1 MQLKKAFLTAAL
13 TPISCVHAHFEMIAP
28 PGRLLPSGVYSTGPC
43 GGGADTPSP
52 TRYDFA
58 LLNNSVG
65 LIFYWEGDN
74 EVFIG
79 FGENPTTFPYRLGGA
94 KSVGGDAIKVPLDM
108 SSVPSDL
115 LAKGGPA
122 TIQVVCHQPRDQNLY
137 QCGDVMIKQSSA
149 VLASTSSYSNSTTS
163 SAAAAS
169 TLAVYS
175 SPSQT
180 AVSPT
185 SSVPS
190 PQPITNPP
198 SSSSSSSSPLKSAT
212 LAQPQSTNLGSSA
225 CLRTP
230 SILAALVAV
239 VILI

>member
-13 TPISCVHAHFEMIAP
+13 AATSCVQAHFEMIAP

-58 LLNNSVG
+58 LLNNSIG

-137 QCGDVMIKQSSA
+137 QCGDVMIKPSSA
-149 VLASTSSYSNSTTS
+149 VVASTSSYSSSAAS
-163 SAAAAS
+163 SAAAS
-169 TLAVYS
+169 TSALYP

-185 SSVPS
+185 SSLSS
-190 PQPITNPP
+190 PQPITNP
-198 SSSSSSSSPLKSAT
+198 SSSSSSSPLKSAT
-212 LAQPQSTNLGSSA
+212 SAQPQSSNLESSA
-225 CLRTP
+225 CLRTQ

-239 VILI
+239 FILI